1 MLFDKYRAL
10 RRSYT
15 ITQIHS
21 DCDPMRG
28 SEKGCAA
35 IVSMSNH
42 VDCDNRNALNKP
54 NGTAWRDDP
63 QKDTMIL
70 PSGYLHRKGRLAISM
85 GRVANLIRLHTNAE
99 QAGTMTL
106 RPEVV
111 WDIPTAGGAWQMR
124 QI

>member
-28 SEKGCAA
+28 SEKGGGA

-42 VDCDNRNALNKP
+42 GDCDNRNALSKP
-54 NGTAWRDDP
+54 DGTAWSDDP

-70 PSGYLHRKGRLAISM
+70 SPSHSPSVIKPSQAMGATRHQHGGSASLTEKHGWLA
-85 GRVANLIRLHTNAE
+85 L
-99 QAGTMTL
+99 
-106 RPEVV
+106 
-111 WDIPTAGGAWQMR
+111 
-124 QI
+124 